1 MRKFPWGRT
10 FLIGFGFLGISVL
23 WPIFNQW
30 VPLILQAGNPE
41 FEAQLIKAGKE
52 LPTIAGFALTPA
64 LAMFIMT
71 WDNIVNIFVQ
81 PWVGARSDRT
91 WTKIGRR
98 KPWILIGCQSRCSD
112 SFPFPWPRPC
122 WHWPSLS

>member
-1 MRKFPWGRT
+1 
-10 FLIGFGFLGISVL
+10 
-23 WPIFNQW
+23 